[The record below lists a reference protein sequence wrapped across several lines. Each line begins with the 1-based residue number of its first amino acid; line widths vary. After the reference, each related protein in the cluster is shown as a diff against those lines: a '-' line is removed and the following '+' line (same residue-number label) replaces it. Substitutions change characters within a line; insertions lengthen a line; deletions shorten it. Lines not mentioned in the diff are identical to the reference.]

1 MHAFEGKYSL
11 YEDVLMLNKIE
22 REYKLLWM
30 IWIKY
35 ELHAVS
41 CCVGA
46 SRVTRQIEMNCIFF
60 LSRYTTHRFLPGVD

>member
-46 SRVTRQIEMNCIFF
+46 SRVT
-60 LSRYTTHRFLPGVD
+60 